1 MEDNGTCGCQAAP
14 KLIFACAG
22 ASDTADITYRA
33 ARRLTR
39 EGAGKMYCLAGIGGR
54 VQDILNIS
62 AEAEILLA
70 LDGCEADCAKRS
82 LELAGFSNVLH
93 LRVTDLGMPKGS
105 SPATLERISQVVA
118 AAKSLLNDK
127 SIVEAF
133 NR

>member
-54 VQDILNIS
+54 VQ
-62 AEAEILLA
+62 EILDVTAAAQLLLA
-70 LDGCEADCAKRS
+70 IDGCEADCARRS
-82 LELAGFSNVLH
+82 LELVGLNNVLH

-105 SPATLERISQVVA
+105 SPATFERISQVVA